1 MSTPVDLLLTVMSA
15 VHSRDIEAY
24 KRACAWDKKWADED
38 LRQLLDLWSED
49 FFEYDIL
56 RAPLPPE
63 DPEEGMI
70 WPIYARHPR
79 TGKWDDTI
87 VPAFWKGKWQ
97 WTGNLGRP
105 RDWRPFIPRKKRE
118 LEREG
123 K

>member
-1 MSTPVDLLLTVMSA
+1 MSA
-15 VHSRDIEAY
+15 VHSRDIEAH
-24 KRACAWDKKWADED
+24 KRASAWDKKWADED

-79 TGKWDDTI
+79 TGKWRLATFYTEEETS
-87 VPAFWKGKWQ
+87 VGTRRQMK
-97 WTGNLGRP
+97 LGHQTKAP
-105 RDWRPFIPRKKRE
+105 WSDCA
-118 LEREG
+118 
-123 K
+123 